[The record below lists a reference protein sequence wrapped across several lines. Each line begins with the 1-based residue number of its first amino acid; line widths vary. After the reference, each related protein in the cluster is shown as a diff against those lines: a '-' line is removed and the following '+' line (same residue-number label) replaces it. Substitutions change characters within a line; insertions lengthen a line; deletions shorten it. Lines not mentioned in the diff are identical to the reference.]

1 MSGSVGQCEPQGTI
15 QTLSFSSRSP
25 QEEAGSAPNCCRFS
39 PRFSRPPCSG
49 LRGAGKVVPISFP
62 LCCKGCTTWLSLPA
76 PCLTP
81 CTPLRFPLRF
91 WSCQE
96 SSQRFAWPHCSYT
109 LFPAPSSLTSTSP
122 AAAACSPCHPLCRA
136 CSVGSGGSVLCSL
149 AGMDAG
155 SRMALACLGWAGKRS
170 WWGTLGG
177 EAREEWPWGGGR
189 GNCLSGGWQDGCR
202 N

>member
-62 LCCKGCTTWLSLPA
+62 LCCKGCATWLSLPA

-81 CTPLRFPLRF
+81 CTPLRFPHRF

-96 SSQRFAWPHCSYT
+96 SSQCFAWPHCSYT

-136 CSVGSGGSVLCSL
+136 CSVGSGGVCALLPGWDGCWL
-149 AGMDAG
+149 PDG
-155 SRMALACLGWAGKRS
+155 SRLLRLGREGA
-170 WWGTLGG
+170 GG
-177 EAREEWPWGGGR
+177 EQRVVRPGRNGHGVEEGETV
-189 GNCLSGGWQDGCR
+189 
-202 N
+202 